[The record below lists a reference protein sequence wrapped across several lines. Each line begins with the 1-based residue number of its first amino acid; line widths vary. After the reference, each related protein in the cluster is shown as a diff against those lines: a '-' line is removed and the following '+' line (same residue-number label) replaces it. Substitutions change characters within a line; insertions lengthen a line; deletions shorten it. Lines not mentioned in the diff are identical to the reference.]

1 VIRGKLVRKPAW
13 TSISHHCFLPVVL
26 AQDSKNRPPPYG
38 VIAVLALLVALPVA
52 AAVDLLVI
60 LGSGWRP
67 EPRESH
73 EVAQSTDAEHSA
85 PQAVQ
90 APAAAAVKPGEQKQ
104 GQPADQI
111 APKAADPPP
120 APGVTTS
127 EPPPAP
133 PARGQ
138 SAPAEQKNESLAI
151 GPAIDKRRHPLVEDL
166 SKEAYNVLA
175 ELKAAVDGR
184 AWDDAARLV
193 TSLAAEAAVGVAP
206 YPSDEELLASL
217 PVAIQLALKEHAEL
231 RQAIRDDF
239 AELAALRINQAIRDG
254 DTATVELATVQ
265 FAGCEAVAVAHRWL
279 GDGAMVRGFFA
290 QAIRDYERASLA
302 APSQADELAPRIRL
316 AAAILG
322 RDTGSFVTK
331 PVTFGDES
339 FAAAELEALIAEMR
353 GRSGARQTGESRT
366 VPPPSAYEA
375 HFRSR
380 LDGPVGDR
388 PQEQVLR
395 HVNQYQVPWTD
406 RQIATVVENDI
417 LYVANRFQVAKYDLA
432 EGQRIWQSQSP
443 SAPMQRAQEWTMIP
457 MKPLIH
463 GERIFVR
470 LLYSPNP
477 LLSCFE
483 KATGKLLWTAE
494 TKDREFLASDPV
506 LIDGRLVALA
516 ISLHPDRHGI
526 LQWRAFDQQT
536 GEVLQSRELVK
547 LRNSWAARA
556 CCEITAVENGLV
568 AVLGGVTIAVDT
580 RGSIRWIRMHVTS
593 PPDEDPRWVLQ
604 MYQPPI
610 SRDGRLYVTQP
621 GVRTVNCLDAA
632 TGRELWSTV
641 LPDVVGLVGVSR
653 NSLTVRTERG
663 IEALDAVDGGI
674 RWRHAADHLYSFSLI
689 DDERLLLA
697 QRARTPGDMT
707 RWQVRFAWLDAATG
721 KAISSTSLSS
731 LADSEPCL
739 GPLVPFRDRLFVF
752 FGRGQHEPTRDL
764 VELVPNNKVSA
775 PSRREDVANLWPAAA
790 KP

>member
-1 VIRGKLVRKPAW
+1 L
-13 TSISHHCFLPVVL
+13 SHHCFRPVVL
-26 AQDSKNRPPPYG
+26 SQDSKNRPPPYG

-67 EPRESH
+67 EPRKAQ
-73 EVAQSTDAEHSA
+73 EVAQSTDAKHSA
-85 PQAVQ
+85 PQTVK
-90 APAAAAVKPGEQKQ
+90 APAAGVVKPVEQKQ
-104 GQPADQI
+104 GPPTEQI
-111 APKAADPPP
+111 AQKAADPPS

-133 PARGQ
+133 LARGQ
-138 SAPAEQKNESLAI
+138 SAPAEQKNESLAL

-193 TSLAAEAAVGVAP
+193 TSLAADAAVGVAP
-206 YPSDEELLASL
+206 YPTDDALLASL
-217 PVAIQLALKEHAEL
+217 PVAIQLALGEHAEL
-231 RQAIRDDF
+231 RQAIHDDF
-239 AELAALRINQAIRDG
+239 SELATLRINQGIRDG

-265 FAGCEAVAVAHRWL
+265 FAGCEAVAAAHRWL
-279 GDGAMVRGFFA
+279 GDGAMVRGSFA
-290 QAIRDYERASLA
+290 QAMRDYEQASLA

-316 AAAILG
+316 AAAMLG
-322 RDTGSFVTK
+322 RDAGSFVTK

-339 FAAAELEALIAEMR
+339 FAAAELEALVAEMR

-380 LDGPVGDR
+380 LDGPVGER

-406 RQIATVVENDI
+406 RQIATVVEKDI
-417 LYVANRFQVAKYDLA
+417 LYVANRFQLAKYDLA
-432 EGQRIWQSQSP
+432 GGQRIWQSQSP

-463 GERIFVR
+463 GDRIFVR

-477 LLSCFE
+477 LLTCFE

-494 TKDREFLASDPV
+494 TKDREFLTSDAMV
-506 LIDGRLVALA
+506 IDGQLVALA
-516 ISLHPDRHGI
+516 ISLQPDQYGI
-526 LQWRAFDQQT
+526 LLWRVFDQQT
-536 GEVLQSRELVK
+536 GETLKSRELVK
-547 LRNSWAARA
+547 LRNTWAARA

-568 AVLGGVTIAVDT
+568 AVLGGVTIAVDA
-580 RGSIRWIRMHVTS
+580 RGSIRWIRMHATS

-610 SRDGRLYVTQP
+610 SRDGRLYLAQP
-621 GVRTVNCLDAA
+621 GVRTVDCLDAA
-632 TGRELWSTV
+632 TGREIWSTAV
-641 LPDVVGLVGVSR
+641 PDVVGLVGLSHG
-653 NSLTVRTERG
+653 LLAVRTERG
-663 IEALDAVDGGI
+663 IEALDEAEGGI
-674 RWRHAADHLYSFSLI
+674 RWQYAADHLYSFSLV

-697 QRARTPGDMT
+697 QRARMPGDSS

-721 KAISSTSLSS
+721 EAVASTSLSS
-731 LADSEPCL
+731 LADKEPCL
-739 GPLVPFRDRLFVF
+739 GPLVPYKDRLFVF

-764 VELVPNNKVSA
+764 VELAPNNKVSA
-775 PSRREDVANLWPAAA
+775 PSRREDLANLWPAAA
-790 KP
+790 QP